1 MSSETS
7 PSPAALWKQLS
18 EPQKLQAA
26 EAFWREADSA
36 DQQIEAMVLLAQ
48 KLKARPKF
56 IASLSPERKAKHLAH
71 FPGMPDVLAARLLV
85 SYHLAHQRPMMGAF
99 LDALGIPHE
108 DGLINESLETSLP
121 AVTLAKGVDALRSN
135 YPAADVALYFETLL
149 LQDPDTWGGL
159 SAHVDRAG

>member
-56 IASLSPERKAKHLAH
+56 IASLAPERKAKHLAH

-108 DGLINESLETSLP
+108 DGLINESLETTVP
-121 AVTLAKGVDALRSN
+121 VETLGKGVEALRASF
-135 YPAADVALYFETLL
+135 PDEDVKLYFATLL

-159 SAHVDRAG
+159 SAYI